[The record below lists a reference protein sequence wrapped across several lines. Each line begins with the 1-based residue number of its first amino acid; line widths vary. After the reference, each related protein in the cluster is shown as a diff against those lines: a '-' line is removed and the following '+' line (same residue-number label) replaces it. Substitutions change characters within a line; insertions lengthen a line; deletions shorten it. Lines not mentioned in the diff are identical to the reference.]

1 MKLSPDQSLQVNE
14 SLTLAGIPPETFD
27 SAAAPAPPSM
37 DHRPIPGQR
46 GPRYIVRLV
55 GPTIGVS
62 VETVHIVSSLPA
74 FPPAV
79 VISETMRLT
88 LAIALLPLALACA
101 QEKPPTLLSGTGL
114 WKHPIH
120 TANTDAQKFFDQGL
134 NEMYGF
140 NRYEALR
147 SFKKAAELDPKS
159 AMPWWG
165 VAMATGPYINM
176 DGDPTYQMKTSCAA
190 VEEGR
195 KLQPVDPHEAAYL
208 EAAAARCPDYA
219 HPDAYIA
226 ATREL
231 AERWPDDLDALTLY
245 AEALMLPNRWHWYTH
260 AGAPAAGQG
269 EAERTLEAI
278 LRRWPEHPGAN
289 HLYIHAV
296 ESSPTPERAI
306 PSAQR
311 LMGITP
317 SEGHM
322 VHMPGHIWLV
332 LGEWELAASVNE
344 RAAQVDREYFA
355 ATGVT
360 AGSYRM
366 YYWHNLTFIA
376 YARWMQGRK
385 ADALNA
391 EDNLAAAMSPTA
403 GAMPEMLDAFLP
415 FTHFGLLRFG
425 QWDAL
430 LNLPDPTPGR
440 KLSLAFHRFFRAMA
454 FQAKSDGAA
463 AAREQAAFEEARK
476 QVSADAMWGQN
487 KAAPVL
493 SLVSELLAARIG
505 NDAVAHYRRAVEI
518 QDALNYD
525 EPPAWYYP
533 VRESL
538 GAALLRSGR
547 PTEAEAVFREGVRR
561 SPKNGR
567 MLFGLME
574 SLKAQGKTE
583 QVSWVEKEFQ
593 AAWAKADVNL
603 TLADL

>member
-1 MKLSPDQSLQVNE
+1 
-14 SLTLAGIPPETFD
+14 
-27 SAAAPAPPSM
+27 
-37 DHRPIPGQR
+37 
-46 GPRYIVRLV
+46 
-55 GPTIGVS
+55 
-62 VETVHIVSSLPA
+62 
-74 FPPAV
+74 
-79 VISETMRLT
+79 MRLM
-88 LAIALLPLALACA
+88 LATALLPLALAA
-101 QEKPPTLLSGTGL
+101 QEKPAMLLSGTGI
-114 WKHPIH
+114 WKHPIK
-120 TANTDAQKFFDQGL
+120 TSSSEAQKFFDQGL

-147 SFKKAAELDPKS
+147 SFKKAAELDPKA

-165 VAMATGPYINM
+165 VAMATGPYVNM
-176 DGDPTYQMKTSCAA
+176 DGEPTYQMKTSCAA

-195 KLQPVDPHEAAYL
+195 KLHPADPREAAYL
-208 EAAAARCPDYA
+208 EAAAARCPDYSK
-219 HPDAYIA
+219 PEAYVEA
-226 ATREL
+226 ARAL
-231 AERWPDDLDALTLY
+231 AERWPDDLDAATFY
-245 AEALMLPNRWHWYTH
+245 AEALIIPNRWHWYTH
-260 AGAPAAGQG
+260 DGAPAPGEA

-355 ATGVT
+355 ATGVSE
-360 AGSYRM
+360 GSYPM

-385 ADALNA
+385 ADAIKA
-391 EDNLAAAMSPTA
+391 EDYLSAAMAPMA
-403 GAMPEMLDAFLP
+403 QAMPEMLDGYLP

-425 QWDAL
+425 ESDAL
-430 LNLPDPTPGR
+430 LKLPEPKPAQKVSR
-440 KLSLAFHRFFRAMA
+440 AFYHYFRAMA
-454 FQAKSDGAA
+454 FQGKSDHTAA
-463 AAREQAAFEEARK
+463 IREQSAFEDAVK

-493 SLVSELLAARIG
+493 SLASELLAARLT

-518 QDALNYD
+518 QDSLDYD

-538 GAALLRSGR
+538 GAALLRAGR
-547 PTEAEAVFREGVRR
+547 SAEAEAIFREGIRR

-574 SLKAQGKTE
+574 SLKAQGKLE
-583 QVSWVEKEFQ
+583 QASWVEKEFQ
-593 AAWAKADVNL
+593 AAWSKADVKL

>member
-1 MKLSPDQSLQVNE
+1 M
-14 SLTLAGIPPETFD
+14 
-27 SAAAPAPPSM
+27 
-37 DHRPIPGQR
+37 
-46 GPRYIVRLV
+46 
-55 GPTIGVS
+55 
-62 VETVHIVSSLPA
+62 
-74 FPPAV
+74 
-79 VISETMRLT
+79 
-88 LAIALLPLALACA
+88 
-101 QEKPPTLLSGTGL
+101 LLSGTGL
-114 WKHPIH
+114 WKHSIH
-120 TANTDAQKFFDQGL
+120 TSSPETQKFFDQGL

-147 SFKKAAELDPKS
+147 SFKKAAELDPHA

-176 DGDPTYQMKTSCAA
+176 DGEPTYQMKTSCAA
-190 VEEGR
+190 VDQGR
-195 KLQPVDPHEAAYL
+195 KLKPADPREAAYL
-208 EAAAARCPDYA
+208 EAAGARCPDFA
-219 HPDAYIA
+219 HPEAYVA
-226 ATREL
+226 AARAL
-231 AERWPDDLDALTLY
+231 AERWPDDLDAQTLY

-260 AGAPAAGQG
+260 DGAPAAGQA

-306 PSAQR
+306 PSSQR

-360 AGSYRM
+360 EGSYPM
-366 YYWHNLTFIA
+366 YYWHNLDFIR
-376 YARWMQGRK
+376 YARSMQGRRADSLK
-385 ADALNA
+385 AGGD
-391 EDNLAAAMSPTA
+391 LAAAMAPMA
-403 GAMPEMLDAFLP
+403 AAMPEMMDVFLP
-415 FTHFGLLRFG
+415 VSRFALARFG
-425 QWDAL
+425 EWDAL
-430 LNLPDPTPGR
+430 LQLPEPRPGQ
-440 KLSLAFHRFFRAMA
+440 KLSNVFYRYFRAIAFHG
-454 FQAKSDGAA
+454 KSDPAA

-476 QVSADAMWGQN
+476 QVPADAAWGQN
-487 KAAPVL
+487 KAASVL
-493 SLVSELLAARIG
+493 ELASEILAARIG
-505 NDAVAHYRRAVEI
+505 PDEIAHFRRAVEI
-518 QDALNYD
+518 QDALDYD

-538 GAALLRSGR
+538 GAALLRGGR
-547 PTEAEAVFREGVRR
+547 AADAETVFREGVRR

-583 QVSWVEKEFQ
+583 QAAWVEREFQ
-593 AAWAKADVNL
+593 AAWAKADIKL
-603 TLADL
+603 TLAAL